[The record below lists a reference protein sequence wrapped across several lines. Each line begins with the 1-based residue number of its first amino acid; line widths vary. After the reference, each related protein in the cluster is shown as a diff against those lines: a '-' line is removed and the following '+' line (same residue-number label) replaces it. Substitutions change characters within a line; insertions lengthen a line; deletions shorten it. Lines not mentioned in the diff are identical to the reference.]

1 MAIPGVQEALLP
13 ILDYCKD
20 GEVKDSADI
29 YSAMSVFFNVTEE
42 ELRRLLPSGKQQVF
56 RNRIAWAKAF
66 LKQAK
71 LIDSPDRG
79 LYIITDRGKSVL
91 SEKPSNLD
99 AKYLMK
105 FDEFSE
111 FRRGSKKESVSQ
123 TCEEQAEKTPREL
136 VEEGIVSI
144 RAELANNI
152 LETVKKC
159 SAVFFEKLVVDLLIK
174 MGYGGSRKEAGL
186 VTSYTADEGIDGI
199 IKEDKL
205 GLDVI
210 YIQAKKW
217 ESVVSRPEIQKFAG
231 ALLGKRAKKGVFITT
246 SSFSREARGFVDS
259 IESNIVLID
268 GKQLADYMVEYN
280 VGVAVADIYEVK
292 KIDFEYFSEENT

>member
-1 MAIPGVQEALLP
+1 MPIPGVQDALLP
-13 ILDYCKD
+13 ILEYCID
-20 GEVKDSADI
+20 GEIKNSAQI
-29 YSAMSVFFNVTEE
+29 YSAMSEHFNATEE

-79 LYIITDRGKSVL
+79 MYIITGRGKAVL
-91 SEKPSNLD
+91 SENPPALD
-99 AKYLMK
+99 IKYLSK
-105 FDEFSE
+105 FDEFAE
-111 FRRGSKKESVSQ
+111 FRKKAKKENASQ
-123 TCEEQAEKTPREL
+123 ACEEQGEKTPREL
-136 VEEGIVSI
+136 VEDGIASI

-152 LETVKKC
+152 LDTVKKC
-159 SAVFFEKLVVDLLIK
+159 SAVFFERLVVDLLIK

-186 VTSYTADEGIDGI
+186 VTSYTVDEGIDGI

-246 SSFSREARGFVDS
+246 SSFSKEACIFTNS

-268 GKQLADYMVEYN
+268 GKKLADYMIEYN